1 MRSYVGRFCGR
12 KEDKERDRTQA
23 EQQPAAAESE
33 RNDGDE
39 GFVEDYIDHDHH
51 LEERRELS
59 HPNHLSTSSTDEDDE
74 VCPRSNVHTEAPL
87 WCQHLEDCCSLST

>member
-1 MRSYVGRFCGR
+1 MLSYLDHLCNRE
-12 KEDKERDRTQA
+12 EDKGQDEARAEKQA
-23 EQQPAAAESE
+23 ILAESE

-59 HPNHLSTSSTDEDDE
+59 HPDHLSTSSTDEDDE
-74 VCPRSNVHTEAPL
+74 VCPHSTSHTMCAAP
-87 WCQHLEDCCSLST
+87 

>member
-1 MRSYVGRFCGR
+1 MSSYAAYVHGR
-12 KEDKERDRTQA
+12 DKDGQRDGANAEGQA
-23 EQQPAAAESE
+23 VPAESE

-59 HPNHLSTSSTDEDDE
+59 QPDHLSTSSSDEDDE
-74 VCPRSNVHTEAPL
+74 VYPRSTSHTMYAATSEL
-87 WCQHLEDCCSLST
+87 L

>member
-1 MRSYVGRFCGR
+1 MGVSCGR
-12 KEDKERDRTQA
+12 EEDKQRDGGHAEAQA
-23 EQQPAAAESE
+23 VAAELE

-59 HPNHLSTSSTDEDDE
+59 HPNQSTSSLDEDDE
-74 VCPRSNVHTEAPL
+74 VCPRSNLRTEVPTYAAP
-87 WCQHLEDCCSLST
+87 

>member
-1 MRSYVGRFCGR
+1 MIAYVGVSCDRE
-12 KEDKERDRTQA
+12 EDHKRDGDHAEGQA
-23 EQQPAAAESE
+23 IAADIE

-59 HPNHLSTSSTDEDDE
+59 QPNHLSTSSSDEDDK
-74 VCPRSNVHTEAPL
+74 VYPRSNLHTESPIHAAP
-87 WCQHLEDCCSLST
+87 